1 MATLNLTTSA
11 NSSDTHAA
19 SGANNAGKRPPL
31 GTVSDAALLQPG
43 SHGGNDEYSAAVRFT
58 GVTIAQA
65 ATITS
70 ALFSLRANSTYN
82 ASPNVV
88 KLIVCCEAADN
99 AGALATSGATDLDGA
114 TRPGTTADA
123 TWTVTT
129 VTGGTRY
136 SVDITAAVQEVI
148 NRAGWVSG
156 NAIVVLID
164 THADTTVGEWQD
176 WDAYNSVGATH
187 GPKLDID
194 YTSGGGSFTGT
205 ATPALPALTATGSGT
220 HTAPTYTGSATPSL
234 PAATASGTGTHT
246 APVYSGSG
254 TIATQAL
261 TAAASGTHTAPTY
274 AGTATPSLP
283 ALTATGTGTHTAP
296 TYTGSA
302 AVTLPVLTAA
312 GEGTQT
318 TEYLGTGAA
327 TLPALTGSGTGTHT
341 APTYTGTATPT
352 LPAITAAGVG
362 IFASAVYSGSGAL
375 ALPLPTVAGS
385 GTFTAPT
392 YSGAGALTLPLLALA
407 GVGTHSGPQYTA
419 SGAAALGALTASGAG
434 VFTEDGFD
442 PIANPAATW
451 GDERGAAWGG
461 GGVRGTFGGGK
472 QGAWGT

>member
-43 SHGGNDEYSAAVRFT
+43 SHGGNNEYSAAVRFT

-164 THADTTVGEWQD
+164 THADTSLSEWQD
-176 WDAYNSVGATH
+176 FDAHNTAGSTN
-187 GPKLDID
+187 GPRLDID
-194 YTSGGGSFTGT
+194 YSAGGAFTGT
-205 ATPALPALTATGSGT
+205 AAGGLPALTAAGAGTFTAPTYTGSGAVNLPALT
-220 HTAPTYTGSATPSL
+220 VAGTGAHTAPTYTGTAAIIL
-234 PAATASGTGTHT
+234 PALTASGTGTQT
-246 APVYSGSG
+246 TEYIGAGAAP
-254 TIATQAL
+254 
-261 TAAASGTHTAPTY
+261 
-274 AGTATPSLP
+274 LP
-283 ALTATGTGTHTAP
+283 ALTAAGTGTHTAP

-302 AVTLPVLTAA
+302 AL
-312 GEGTQT
+312 
-318 TEYLGTGAA
+318 
-327 TLPALTGSGTGTHT
+327 TLPALTASGTGTQSTEYTGDGAATVPALTASGTGAHT
-341 APTYTGTATPT
+341 APTYTGSATPT
-352 LPAITAAGVG
+352 LPAITAEGVG
-362 IFASAVYSGSGAL
+362 IFASAVYSGSGGL
-375 ALPLPTVAGS
+375 VLPLLTVAGS
-385 GTFTAPT
+385 GTVTAPT
-392 YSGAGALTLPLLALA
+392 YSGAGALTLPLLTLA
-407 GVGTHSGPQYTA
+407 GVGTASGPLYTG

-451 GDERGAAWGG
+451 GDGRGAAWSDDGTGAVWGG
-461 GGVRGTFGGGK
+461 EKR
-472 QGAWGT
+472 GAWGT